1 MQTQNI
7 TYKTKTATENDIH
20 VHLNNCNDS
29 FVPPLNT
36 RINLTD
42 YSKKIYDNA
51 ITFEAWNDQE
61 LIGLIASYFNKEN
74 DFGFITNVSIIKEH
88 MGAGI
93 ASKLLKMCMAYAKNH
108 HYKNIKLEVIKDN
121 IPAIN
126 FYKKYNFT
134 QIDTKTDSLI
144 MSYTLKHK

>member
-1 MQTQNI
+1 MQKQKI
-7 TYKTKTATENDIH
+7 TYKIKTSTEND
-20 VHLNNCNDS
+20 VHLHLCNCNDS

-51 ITFEAWNDQE
+51 ITFEAWNDKE
-61 LIGLIASYFNKEN
+61 LIALIASYFNKEN
-74 DFGFITNVSIIKEH
+74 DFGFITNVSVIKEYI
-88 MGAGI
+88 GTGI
-93 ASKLLKMCMAYAKNH
+93 ASELLKMCIEYATNQ
-108 HYKNIKLEVIKDN
+108 HYKSIKLEVIKDN

-134 QIDTKTDSLI
+134 QIDTKNDSLI
-144 MSYTLKHK
+144 MNHILKYK